1 MNYRKLGSTPLS
13 VSEIGLGTAQL
24 SNTDNNFRGVK
35 FVPIKEARKILSF
48 AIERGV
54 NFFDTGINYGNAE
67 SLLKEVKHEH
77 KDRIIVATKVG
88 LGGDGIR
95 DFSVSSLRNQIESS
109 LTKIDVD
116 CIDILQLNKPAVKDL
131 EDGQLFKLLENLK
144 KEGKIRYA
152 GVVVG
157 TTNTGYQFIKSGVV
171 DCLQIMYNLLYQETE
186 GLIEQAN
193 QAGLGVI
200 IRSPLNNGLLS
211 GTYTPQQNF
220 DANDERAEYFS
231 GPLFAQRLAR
241 LKNIQESLGVPNK
254 SLLRFSIRFILSNK
268 NISSVI
274 PGFSKV
280 SQIEQCLNIEE
291 NWLPFKPDE
300 LLRIQSTVSSHMK
313 GCDFIFQN

>member
-1 MNYRKLGSTPLS
+1 MNYRKLGSTPFN

-35 FVPIKEARKILSF
+35 LVPIKEARKILSF

-54 NFFDTGINYGNAE
+54 NFFDTGINYGDAE

-77 KDRIIVATKVG
+77 KDRIIIATKIG
-88 LGGDGIR
+88 LGDDGIR

-131 EDGQLFKLLENLK
+131 EDGQLFKLLESLK

-157 TTNTGYQFIKSGVV
+157 ATNTGYQFIKSGVV

-193 QAGLGVI
+193 QEGLGVI

-211 GTYTPQQNF
+211 GTYTAQQNF

-231 GPLFAQRLAR
+231 GPLFVQRLAR
-241 LKNIQESLGVPNK
+241 LKNIQESLKVPNK
-254 SLLRFSIRFILSNK
+254 SLLKFSIRFILSNK

-280 SQIEQCLNIEE
+280 SQTEQCLDLEDS
-291 NWLPFKPDE
+291 WLPFKPDE
-300 LLRIQSTVSSHMK
+300 LLRIQSTVSGHME
-313 GCDFIFQN
+313 GCDFTFQN

>member
-54 NFFDTGINYGNAE
+54 NFFDTGINYGDAE

-77 KDRIIVATKVG
+77 KDRIIIATKIG
-88 LGGDGIR
+88 LGDDGIR

-131 EDGQLFKLLENLK
+131 EDGQLFKLLESLK

-157 TTNTGYQFIKSGVV
+157 ATNTGYQFIKSGVV
-171 DCLQIMYNLLYQETE
+171 DCLQVMYNLLYQETE
-186 GLIEQAN
+186 GLIERAN
-193 QAGLGVI
+193 QEGLGVI
-200 IRSPLNNGLLS
+200 IRSPLHNGLLS
-211 GTYTPQQNF
+211 GTYTIGQAF
-220 DANDERAEYFS
+220 DPNDERAKYFS
-231 GPLFAQRLAR
+231 GPLFDQRLAR
-241 LKNIQESLGVPNK
+241 LQKIQKDLKVLKPQCHYGSKKNYFRK
-254 SLLRFSIRFILSNK
+254 KCFSMN
-268 NISSVI
+268 
-274 PGFSKV
+274 
-280 SQIEQCLNIEE
+280 
-291 NWLPFKPDE
+291 
-300 LLRIQSTVSSHMK
+300 
-313 GCDFIFQN
+313 